1 MQNIKSFLNGIKDEI
16 KYRETKEYIKKLI
29 EKIIKDECLESE
41 INYKDLNL
49 YVISTFDYYKNVFK
63 NRSFKL
69 GKISYKISP
78 NNAWGF
84 SDNTNNVILVFLC
97 NGVINNIA
105 TAIEIAY
112 HEITHYKDKLKLK
125 VDNPLSLALYM
136 DNQVAIYDKK
146 YYKLNHNELMHEI
159 HANVN
164 GVDKAINFILKNR
177 IHVEKEDLKY
187 LIERSALFHYDEEN
201 YDFFETFDRFIKV
214 YRKNYDRIELPEILQ
229 VFLNKN
235 GSFKDYNDIINNP
248 LIKKEDMRYCGIMV
262 MVSDTFNR
270 EVKIDSKLLKKID
283 KWKSTNKRLIIEYN
297 LECFSN
303 NIELTDEDNSYDY
316 MYHRDKRLER
326 FKKKYPNIEIEYSYE
341 SKFRK

>member
-1 MQNIKSFLNGIKDEI
+1 MQNNFFKGIRDEI
-16 KYRETKEYIKKLI
+16 KYQENKQYLKKII
-29 EKIIKDECLESE
+29 EKIIKDECLENR
-41 INYKDLNL
+41 INYNDLNL
-49 YVISTFDYYKNVFK
+49 YVISTFDYYKNILRNVK
-63 NRSFKL
+63 FKL
-69 GKISYKISP
+69 GKITYNISP

-84 SDNTNNVILVFLC
+84 SDNTNNIILVFLC

-125 VDNPLSLALYM
+125 VDNPFDFALYM

-146 YYKLNHNELMHEI
+146 YYKLNHNRLIHEI
-159 HANVN
+159 HANLN
-164 GVDKAINFILKNR
+164 GVEKAINFILKNK
-177 IHVEKEDLKY
+177 IQVEKENLKF
-187 LIERSALFHYDEEN
+187 LIERSVLFKYDEEN

-214 YRKNYDRIELPEILQ
+214 YRKNYDKIKLPEILQ
-229 VFLNKN
+229 VFLNKD

-270 EVKIDSKLLKKID
+270 EVKIDSKLLKKIE

-297 LECFSN
+297 LKYFTN
-303 NIELTDEDNSYDY
+303 NIELSFGENSDY
-316 MYHRDKRLER
+316 YMFHKQERLER
-326 FKKKYPNIEIEYSYE
+326 FKKKYEDVAIKDVYE
-341 SKFRK
+341 GKYKI